1 MRSQRRLM
9 GSRLMVP
16 LFVTTAL
23 CACSQSTL
31 LPLPPLPD
39 LESLNSAPREQLRQR
54 HATVATLLRTGT
66 TESEQLGYAF
76 GQLGEIFHAYMDVKS
91 AQICYVNANA
101 LQPDVFRWAYLLGQ
115 AERTLGNHD
124 AAASVFERA
133 LAVRPDDVPTL
144 VWLAEIDLEQH
155 RLTSARR
162 RFHQALAAD
171 PGCVKAHFGLG
182 LVALEDDDYA
192 RSIGHLEKALAAQP
206 GASPILYS
214 LALAYRGLRDMERAA
229 TLFEQSKEPR
239 TPISFEDPLLAEVGN
254 LRESANV
261 YVRRGMRAANRGYF
275 TAATQEFERALAA
288 NPDRTATRYN
298 FAGALLKLGRRRE
311 ALGQLQ
317 ELIERAPR
325 YSRGRVLL
333 AKALADDGDVVRAE
347 EHLRRAADFDPDSG
361 HVHLALGNLLR
372 NNGRLEEA
380 LTSYR
385 RAQQLDP
392 GAGAARFG
400 VSITLVQLSR
410 YEEALT
416 TTEASV
422 RALPDNRELKTV
434 LARLLAAAPMDSLRN
449 GMRALQ
455 LATATGHH
463 TVTLAET
470 RAMVLAELG
479 RFDEAARWQL
489 AALEGAP
496 NSEGVS
502 EWVPRRLSL
511 YRREAAC
518 RRPWEPGERISSL
531 RIKGVDQIDDRPYV
545 PSG

>member
-1 MRSQRRLM
+1 MKSQRRVI

-23 CACSQSTL
+23 CACSQSAL

-39 LESLNSAPREQLRQR
+39 LESLNSVPREQLRQR
-54 HATVATLLRTGT
+54 HAAVAALLRTGA
-66 TESEQLGYAF
+66 TEPEQLGYAF
-76 GQLGEIFHAYMDVKS
+76 GQLGEIFHAYMDVTS
-91 AQICYVNANA
+91 AQTCYVNANA

-124 AAASVFERA
+124 AATSVFERA
-133 LAVRPDDVPTL
+133 LALRPDDVPTL

-162 RFHQALAAD
+162 RFHQARAAD
-171 PGCVKAHFGLG
+171 PGCVKAYFGLG
-182 LVALEDDDYA
+182 LVALEEDDYA
-192 RSIGHLEKALAAQP
+192 RGIGHLEKALAAQP
-206 GASPILYS
+206 EASPVLYN

-229 TLFEQSKEPR
+229 TLFEQSKEPH
-239 TPISFEDPLLAEVGN
+239 TPISFEDPLLGEVGN

-261 YVRRGMRAANRGYF
+261 YVRRGMMAADRGHF
-275 TAATQEFERALAA
+275 TAATQEFGRALAA
-288 NPDRTATRYN
+288 NPERMATRYN
-298 FAGALLKLGRRRE
+298 FASALLKLGRRRE

-317 ELIERAPR
+317 ELIEQVPR

-333 AKALADDGDVVRAE
+333 AKALADDGDDARAE
-347 EHLRRAADFDPDSG
+347 EHLRRAAEFDPDSG

-372 NNGRLEEA
+372 NNGRFEEA
-380 LTSYR
+380 LASYR

-416 TTEASV
+416 TTEGSV

-434 LARLLAAAPMDSLRN
+434 LARLLAAAPMDSLRD
-449 GMRALQ
+449 GMRALR
-455 LATATGHH
+455 LATAAAAGHH

-470 RAMVLAELG
+470 RAMALAELG
-479 RFDEAARWQL
+479 RFDEAAGWQQ
-489 AALEGAP
+489 AALEGAR
-496 NSEGVS
+496 NAEGVF

-511 YRREAAC
+511 YKQEIAC

-531 RIKGVDQIDDRPYV
+531 RIEGGGSDR
-545 PSG
+545 